1 MRKALENHFSVN
13 KPHAVISSLP
23 YYCNPAVAKAARK
36 GNAHYF
42 DLTEDV
48 AVTQAVRRI
57 ARGASKAFVPQC
69 GLAPGFISIAAN
81 ELAKHFDELR
91 SIKLRVGALP
101 QHPNNVLKYSLTWST
116 EGLINE
122 YGNACESVVDGKIV
136 DAAPLEGLEEIEID
150 GTLYEAF
157 NTSGGLGS
165 LAESYGKQCEQINYK
180 TMRYPGHCAQM
191 RLLMN
196 DLKLNS
202 DRATLK
208 RVLEHA
214 VPQTLQ
220 DVVIV
225 YAAVAGKQ
233 DGELREENYVNK
245 IYPQMIAG
253 RLWSAIQVTTAAGIT
268 AVVDLV
274 LASPRKY
281 QGFVAQEQFDL
292 PEILD
297 NRFGQYYAPGGTKD
311 LSSTVVV
318 SGQAGHQR
326 RRASARKPCATRQ
339 FGEAQR
345 NERGQIRH
353 QRRRRRHSQA
363 ARHRF
368 DQRRRVVGQP
378 RLVEGRRR
386 QRRSPRPIPR
396 PAKTLG
402 AGAQRHRHRLRG
414 TSCAASVEAAAA
426 WRSVPAPRRG
436 EAVRLLGDAL
446 RAVKDDLGALVTLE
460 NGKIKAEGLGEVQE
474 MIDIADFAVGQ
485 SRMLYGLTMHSER
498 PQHRMYEQW
507 HPLGVVGII
516 SAFNFP
522 VAVWAWNAFLA
533 AICGNA
539 SVWKPSPKTPL
550 TAIAVQHICNKRDAR
565 AQTTGDLPAVH
576 RRAAPNSPRVSSTT
590 GASRWCRSRARLR
603 LAAMSRSA
611 SRAGSARACS
621 SSAATTPS
629 LSTRLRT

>member
-1 MRKALENHFSVN
+1 MHKVLILGAGKIGALISGLLAESGDYDVTLADVSVAAAESVVKAHGSKSLRAVALDAGDAKALERHFADS

-48 AVTQAVRRI
+48 AVTQAVRRT
-57 ARGASKAFVPQC
+57 ARGAAKAFVPQC

-122 YGNACESVVDGKIV
+122 YGNPCESVVDGKVIA
-136 DAAPLEGLEEIEID
+136 AAPLEGLEEIEID

-165 LAESYGKQCEQINYK
+165 LAETYGKQCEQINYK

-196 DLKLNS
+196 DLKLNT

-225 YAAVAGKQ
+225 YAAVSGWQ

-245 IYPQMIAG
+245 VYPQMIAG
-253 RLWSAIQVTTAAGIT
+253 RLWSAIQVTTAAGIS

-274 LASPRKY
+274 LANPRRYK
-281 QGFVAQEQFDL
+281 GFVAQEQFDL
-292 PEILD
+292 PAILE

-311 LSSTVVV
+311 LSSAVVV
-318 SGQAGHQR
+318 KGQAGHQR
-326 RRASARKPCATRQ
+326 RAAKAPAAAKAGRKT
-339 FGEAQR
+339 
-345 NERGQIRH
+345 
-353 QRRRRRHSQA
+353 
-363 ARHRF
+363 
-368 DQRRRVVGQP
+368 
-378 RLVEGRRR
+378 
-386 QRRSPRPIPR
+386 
-396 PAKTLG
+396 PAKRKG
-402 AGAQRHRHRLRG
+402 R
-414 TSCAASVEAAAA
+414 
-426 WRSVPAPRRG
+426 
-436 EAVRLLGDAL
+436 
-446 RAVKDDLGALVTLE
+446 K
-460 NGKIKAEGLGEVQE
+460 
-474 MIDIADFAVGQ
+474 
-485 SRMLYGLTMHSER
+485 
-498 PQHRMYEQW
+498 
-507 HPLGVVGII
+507 
-516 SAFNFP
+516 
-522 VAVWAWNAFLA
+522 
-533 AICGNA
+533 
-539 SVWKPSPKTPL
+539 
-550 TAIAVQHICNKRDAR
+550 
-565 AQTTGDLPAVH
+565 
-576 RRAAPNSPRVSSTT
+576 
-590 GASRWCRSRARLR
+590 
-603 LAAMSRSA
+603 
-611 SRAGSARACS
+611 
-621 SSAATTPS
+621 
-629 LSTRLRT
+629 